1 MDKRHPPLQ
10 HNDDSHFFDA
20 AAVDGLEMLCA
31 GDEDGGNQM
40 AKTLKQVS
48 GGEEDGRGEGEKEER
63 EGGGGEGKEGGKRKG
78 ERGKGRRERET
89 SLRMFNSIHT
99 PSTSNQYASPL

>member
-1 MDKRHPPLQ
+1 MDKRHPPSK

-48 GGEEDGRGEGEKEER
+48 GGEEDGSGRGRRKR
-63 EGGGGEGKEGGKRKG
+63 EKG
-78 ERGKGRRERET
+78 EMGGRKGRREKKGGKREGKKGEGD
-89 SLRMFNSIHT
+89 FIKDV
-99 PSTSNQYASPL
+99 